1 MIAQHGGQAA
11 VTLHRQTKK
20 SNTMNKNIWTLIE
33 IFCYIFK
40 MLIDHYDTRTEK
52 PQPTEHTQE

>member
-20 SNTMNKNIWTLIE
+20 QHYEQEHLD
-33 IFCYIFK
+33 
-40 MLIDHYDTRTEK
+40 ID
-52 PQPTEHTQE
+52 